1 MSAPLLDVQGLRVR
15 FGNTEVL
22 HGVDFQVHAGERVAL
37 VGESGAGKSMVAFAI
52 LGLLSAPGRIS
63 GGQVVFMGDDLVVMP
78 PKALHRLRGR
88 RIAMVFQDPMMTLNP
103 VLSIGTQLMETLQ
116 HPPPGLAKVD
126 STEARQRAI
135 DALAQVQIPDPQS
148 RLRQYPHELSGGMR
162 QRVVIAMALL
172 QGPQLIIADEPTT
185 ALDVTIQADIM
196 DMLVGL
202 CDSRGMALLLITHDL
217 AVVAESTQRALVMYA
232 GRVIESG
239 DTAQLTQ
246 APAHPYTDA
255 LLRALPQMAAPGAR
269 LANIEGTM
277 PDPGALPSGCA
288 FHPRCPHSMAD
299 CRQRMPDWYPSPTG
313 GAACHLLDP
322 LRADNGTV
330 P

>member
-15 FGNTEVL
+15 FGNTDVL

-116 HPPPGLAKVD
+116 HPPPGLTKVD

-255 LLRALPQMAAPGAR
+255 LLRALPQ
-269 LANIEGTM
+269 I
-277 PDPGALPSGCA
+277 CA
-288 FHPRCPHSMAD
+288 GGSPPCCAGSAGGRRSRSVGRRGRAWCPRCW
-299 CRQRMPDWYPSPTG
+299 Q
-313 GAACHLLDP
+313 GAPPWRCC
-322 LRADNGTV
+322 
-330 P
+330 